1 MINLERTKDINLKN
15 YIIEYIT
22 SGSTAGELCLYIAN
36 NLGDNSKLAKPMN
49 WNQLYWTDQL
59 EEVEYFDWLCLQ
71 AFLRWIQ

>member
-15 YIIEYIT
+15 YITEYIT

-49 WNQLYWTDQL
+49 WNQLY
-59 EEVEYFDWLCLQ
+59 
-71 AFLRWIQ
+71 